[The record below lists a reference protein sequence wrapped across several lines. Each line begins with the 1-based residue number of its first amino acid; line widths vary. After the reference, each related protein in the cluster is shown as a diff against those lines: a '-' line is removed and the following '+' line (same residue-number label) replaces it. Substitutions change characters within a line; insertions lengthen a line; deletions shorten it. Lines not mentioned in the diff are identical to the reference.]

1 MRYSF
6 KTCNLDYIESGN
18 SIMIDGALGVPGRL
32 QMLQD
37 NISSGGESGVPTGR
51 YQYHRLPSPSF
62 ILPSCH
68 FR

>member
-6 KTCNLDYIESGN
+6 KTCNLDYIESGEF
-18 SIMIDGALGVPGRL
+18 IMILGALGTPGTI

-37 NISSGGESGVPTGR
+37 NGSSGGESGVPTGR

>member
-18 SIMIDGALGVPGRL
+18 SIMIDGALDVPGHL

-37 NISSGGESGVPTGR
+37 NISSGGESGVSTGR